1 MIAAQRSL
9 YALLCALVLV
19 ACTSAPQNP
28 REVTVASY
36 GTILTLAES
45 VETARQSGLVG
56 DAQAQRA
63 KTELQRAHDLV
74 TAGYQAIRAGE
85 DVRGDSLLHQ
95 AGTALQVVITIL
107 EGIEQ

>member
-1 MIAAQRSL
+1 MNHAHRAL
-9 YALLCALVLV
+9 YALLLAVLLIG
-19 ACTSAPQNP
+19 CTSAPQNP

-45 VETARQSGLVG
+45 VESARQSGVVS
-56 DAQAQRA
+56 DSQAQRA
-63 KTELQRAHDLV
+63 KVELQRAHDLV

-95 AGTALQVVITIL
+95 AGTVLQIVIVML